1 VNKLYIC
8 GKNTL
13 LPKENNQII
22 TSIAMRDV
30 KIKIHQ
36 LGMIGESEEITLN
49 RLMIFSG
56 ESGLGKSYLSI
67 ICHYIFSVLLDRHR
81 ISLFFEDRGLDFS
94 AMRPSYKGNG
104 VAVSFPKKEFEE
116 WLSKDAIQWLGYM
129 VGNKNVKADIEIT
142 LPEEINE
149 NIVILYEEDV
159 EGLGNEV
166 ETYIKLSLPCLTYR
180 IKDSGI
186 LSDESPFAFLFRYY
200 LIQEIFEDFKNLT
213 DTFIFPPSRGMMLT
227 EDITPITGMYVEF
240 KQNVNRLVASK
251 TSNIQ
256 PSEHLT
262 ILLRHILDG
271 SVKRQESR
279 YIYTTNG
286 EEMPLSAA
294 AASIRELASIE
305 FLIENSDISK
315 SAIMIDEPEAHLHP
329 LKQRMMADI
338 ISSLMLSGAYI
349 QVTTHSDYFLRRIN
363 ELSKLHELY
372 ERSKERNDDYYVGIC
387 DRLGMNPELHID
399 NKNISAYLLVRNG
412 EQSIAIKQD
421 MSNGVPFAAFH
432 DALKDTLRIKN
443 ELERELNDGDN

>member
-1 VNKLYIC
+1 
-8 GKNTL
+8 
-13 LPKENNQII
+13 
-22 TSIAMRDV
+22 MRDV

-67 ICHYIFSVLLDRHR
+67 ICHYIFSVLLDSHR
-81 ISLFFEDRGLDFS
+81 ISSFFDKKGMDFS
-94 AMRPSYKGNG
+94 AMRPAYKGTG
-104 VAVSFPKKEFEE
+104 VAVTFTKKDFEE
-116 WLSKDAIQWLGYM
+116 WMSKDAVQWLGYM
-129 VGNKNVKADIEIT
+129 VGNKDVKADIEIT
-142 LPEEINE
+142 LPEQISED
-149 NIVILYEEDV
+149 IVISYKEDM

-166 ETYIKLSLPCLTYR
+166 ETYIQLSLPGLTYR
-180 IKDSGI
+180 IKDSG
-186 LSDESPFAFLFRYY
+186 LLWEESPFAFLFRFY

-213 DTFIFPPSRGMMLT
+213 ETFVFPPSRGTMLT
-227 EDITPITGMYVEF
+227 ENVTPLTGMYAEF
-240 KQNVNRLVASK
+240 KKDLLSLVASK
-251 TSNIQ
+251 PKSIQ

-262 ILLRHILDG
+262 ALLKRVLDG
-271 SVKRQESR
+271 SVRHQENR
-279 YIYTTNG
+279 YIYSTG
-286 EEMPLSAA
+286 DEEMPLSAA

-338 ISSLMLSGAYI
+338 IGSLMLSGAYI

-363 ELSKLHELY
+363 ELTMLHELY
-372 ERSKERNDDYYVGIC
+372 LRCVENNVDAFTKTCE
-387 DRLGMNPELHID
+387 RLGMDPELHID
-399 NKNISAYLLVRNG
+399 RNIISAYLLVRDG
-412 EQSIAIKQD
+412 GHSIAVRQD

-432 DALKDTLRIKN
+432 DALKDTLKIKS